1 VKSFLES
8 KQMRPIVIFD
18 TQRFPLYADVQTSV
32 EVGHPV
38 NINQFRMVTVKAG
51 TDPQKIKVL
60 ADALAK
66 VAASDDFKAYLA
78 DQYAS
83 PKSYQSAADAQAFLA
98 SELDNMK
105 KFAREAGMAQ

>member
-1 VKSFLES
+1 
-8 KQMRPIVIFD
+8 
-18 TQRFPLYADVQTSV
+18 
-32 EVGHPV
+32 
-38 NINQFRMVTVKAG
+38 MVTVKAG

-66 VAASDDFKAYLA
+66 VAASEDYKAYLT
-78 DQYAS
+78 DQYAN

-98 SELDNMK
+98 NELDNMK